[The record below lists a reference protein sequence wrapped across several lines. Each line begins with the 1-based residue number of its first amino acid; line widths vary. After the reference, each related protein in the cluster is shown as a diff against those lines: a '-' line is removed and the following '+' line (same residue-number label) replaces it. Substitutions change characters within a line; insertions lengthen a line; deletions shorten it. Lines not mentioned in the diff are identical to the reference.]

1 MHISENGEP
10 TTKTKSKSITLPIGK
25 TELNA
30 DLQKERQI
38 RMKNNKPLNLT
49 DYLSIGEQN
58 AITAKELAR
67 LLGLNEREITYTV
80 NALRKKGVLI
90 CSNTQSGFF
99 FFFDDTDIK
108 DFVRQMNSRIID
120 MQKAMNPAVEYLN
133 NGGGSIC

>member
-1 MHISENGEP
+1 
-10 TTKTKSKSITLPIGK
+10 
-25 TELNA
+25 
-30 DLQKERQI
+30 
-38 RMKNNKPLNLT
+38 MKNNKPLNLT

-90 CSNTQSGFF
+90 CSNTQSGFWLPA
-99 FFFDDTDIK
+99 DDTDIK
-108 DFVRQMNSRIID
+108 DFVGQMNSRIID